1 MAKTNAVWGIDIGQ
15 CGLKAIRCKPGE
27 DGESIVAD
35 AFDFIEYPKILSQPE
50 AEPEALVREALE
62 QFLSRNELRG
72 DRVCMSVSGQAGLS
86 RFFKPPP
93 VEAKTLPSIVHF
105 EAKQQIPFNL
115 DDVVWDYQQIGGMVV
130 DGFTM
135 DAEIGLFAMKR
146 DAVFRA
152 LKPFTDADVE
162 IDLIQL
168 SPLAIYNAVA
178 YELLG
183 NVPPPDEIDPD
194 NPPESLI
201 VLSMGTDTTDLVVT
215 DGSHLW
221 QRSIPIGGNHF
232 TKQLSKELK
241 LTYAK
246 AEHLKR
252 NARQAED
259 PKTVF
264 QVMRPVFNDLV
275 TEVQRS
281 ITYFQ
286 SIDRTAKIGR
296 MVMLGNATKLPGLR
310 QYLSKNLGLEAA
322 KFDTFEKLSG
332 SSVVASPSFK
342 DNILSFGVSYGL
354 CIQQL
359 GKGKIS
365 TNLLPHEFEVERMVR
380 EKKPW
385 ALASVGALL
394 LALTFNFYFC
404 YNAWY
409 KTKETFADK
418 PDGPDWTKAQQEV
431 ETVSSKSGT
440 LISRDN
446 ELMAVMNQVQALG
459 NEVIGD
465 ADRKRLWLELTRA
478 IHTAVPEDP
487 RYPRHQDP
495 NPDKISYIADEEKGG
510 EDRMDLR
517 IQSLDSQYFADLSK
531 WYNPEIDRRWE
542 EQERYAEKQGWKS
555 NEPAEED
562 AETEEAS
569 LDDTDELGGPTG
581 PGMVVEIK
589 GHHFYNSQ
597 DNILEGVGSG
607 NHVRN
612 TLLRKLR
619 EHEVKLPIPLNLA
632 TIDFLVHI
640 KRDVKDY
647 WIKKLG
653 VDGLVAELSKPFTFE
668 EMGVS
673 YAILVEDR
681 LEPDFKLPNP
691 NHPMHAE
698 GGMTREGERGA
709 SSSTG
714 VPTVP
719 VPIATAPKKDD
730 KKDIKEVEEYKGP
743 EFYPAPKHNFTV
755 QFCWQPTTISTRLTA
770 RIKKLEERMQAEIAK
785 AEQQAQE
792 GSADSATPTGGSS

>member
-15 CGLKAIRCKPGE
+15 CGLKAMRCTLGE

-50 AEPEALVREALE
+50 AEPDELVKEALE

-72 DRVCMSVSGQAGLS
+72 DQVCMSVSGQAGLS

-93 VEAKTLPSIVHF
+93 MQAKTLPAIVKF

-115 DDVVWDYQQIGGMVV
+115 NDVVWDFQQIGGMVI

-152 LKPFTDADVE
+152 LQPFTDADVE
-162 IDLIQL
+162 VDLIQL

-178 YELLG
+178 FELLG
-183 NVPPPDEIDPD
+183 DAPPADEIDPE
-194 NPPESLI
+194 NPPESI
-201 VLSMGTDTTDLVVT
+201 IILSMGTDTTDLVVT

-259 PKTVF
+259 PKKVF

-286 SIDRTAKIGR
+286 SIDRNATIGR
-296 MVMLGNATKLPGLR
+296 MVMLGNAVKLPGLR

-322 KFDTFEKLSG
+322 KFDKFENLTG
-332 SSVVASPSFK
+332 PTVVSSPSFK
-342 DNILSFGVSYGL
+342 DNVLSFGVSYGL
-354 CIQQL
+354 CLQQL
-359 GKGKIS
+359 NKAKLS
-365 TNLLPHEFEVERMVR
+365 TNLLPHEFVVERMVR

-418 PDGPDWTKAQQEV
+418 PDGPNWTKAQSEV
-431 ETVSSKSGT
+431 ETASNRSQG
-440 LISRDN
+440 LISTDN
-446 ELMAVMNQVQALG
+446 ELMGVMNRVRALG
-459 NEVIGD
+459 DEVIGD

-478 IHTAVPEDP
+478 IHKAVPEDP
-487 RYPRHQDP
+487 AHSRNIDA
-495 NPDKISYIADEEKGG
+495 NPDKLPYL
-510 EDRMDLR
+510 DRVDLR
-517 IQSLDSQYFADLSK
+517 IESIDSQYFDDLSK
-531 WYNPEIDRRWE
+531 WYNKEIDRRWG
-542 EQERYAEKQGWKS
+542 EQEKHAAAKGWVSSKA
-555 NEPAEED
+555 AEED
-562 AETEEAS
+562 SEDSDSAAY
-569 LDDTDELGGPTG
+569 DDSGAYGSDGGDSGVSGGPTG
-581 PGMVVEIK
+581 SGVIAEIK
-589 GHHFYNSQ
+589 GHHFHNSADQ
-597 DNILEGVGSG
+597 IQNENGGG
-607 NHVRN
+607 NYVRN
-612 TLLRKLR
+612 TLLRQLR
-619 EHEVKLPIPLNLA
+619 EMKVKWPVPLDEA
-632 TIDFLVHI
+632 TLDFMVHI
-640 KRDVKDY
+640 KPDVREH
-647 WIKKLG
+647 WVNKLG
-653 VDGLVAELSKPFTFE
+653 GPQGLLDELSKDFTFE
-668 EMGVS
+668 EMGVG

-681 LEPDFKLPNP
+681 LNSRFQLPNP

-698 GGMTREGERGA
+698 GASQGTDGM
-709 SSSTG
+709 ST
-714 VPTVP
+714 PTAAP
-719 VPIATAPKKDD
+719 TGTGPKK
-730 KKDIKEVEEYKGP
+730 KEEEDESAYKGP
-743 EFYPAPKHNFTV
+743 PDYSAPKHNFTV
-755 QFCWQPTTISTRLTA
+755 QFSWQPKSMSQRLEA
-770 RIKKLEERMQAEIAK
+770 RIKELEEKMREEKAK
-785 AEQQAQE
+785 AEQDALESGTDTVTQ
-792 GSADSATPTGGSS
+792 TGG

>member
-15 CGLKAIRCKPGE
+15 CGLKAMRCKLDE
-27 DGESIVAD
+27 DGESVVAD

-50 AEPEALVREALE
+50 AEPEELVKEALE

-72 DRVCMSVSGQAGLS
+72 DKVCMSVSGQAGLS

-93 VEAKTLPSIVHF
+93 VEAKTLPSIVQF

-115 DDVVWDYQQIGGMVV
+115 DDVVWDFQQIGGMVV

-152 LKPFTDADVE
+152 LQPFTDAEVE

-168 SPLAIYNAVA
+168 SPLAIYNAVS

-183 NVPPPDEIDPD
+183 DVPPPEDIDPE
-194 NPPESLI
+194 NPPESILI
-201 VLSMGTDTTDLVVT
+201 LSMGTDTTDLVVT

-286 SIDRTAKIGR
+286 SIDRNATIGR
-296 MVMLGNATKLPGLR
+296 MVMLGNAVKLPGLR
-310 QYLSKNLGLEAA
+310 QYLSKNLGMEAE
-322 KFDTFEKLSG
+322 KFENFEKLSG
-332 SSVVASPSFK
+332 ATVVSSPSFK

-354 CIQQL
+354 CIQKL
-359 GKGKIS
+359 DKGKIS
-365 TNLLPHEFEVERMVR
+365 TNLLPHEFVVERMVR

-409 KTKETFADK
+409 KTKDTFADK
-418 PDGPDWTKAQQEV
+418 PDGPTWSAVQQDVKAA
-431 ETVSSKSGT
+431 SDKSGQ
-440 LISRDN
+440 LIQRDN
-446 ELMAVMNQVQALG
+446 ELMTVMTSVRALG

-478 IHTAVPEDP
+478 INTALPEDP
-487 RYPRHQDP
+487 RGYARSLDP
-495 NPDKISYIADEEKGG
+495 NPDKIPYI
-510 EDRMDLR
+510 DRADLR
-517 IQSLDSQYFADLSK
+517 IESLDSQYFDDLKK
-531 WYNPEIDRRWE
+531 WYNKEVDRRWK
-542 EQERYAEKQGWKS
+542 EQERYAREQGWESAK
-555 NEPAEED
+555 AEEKKEEESDD
-562 AETEEAS
+562 ASGYDAS
-569 LDDTDELGGPTG
+569 TGYQNTDYQGEGGGVSGGPDG
-581 PGMVVEIK
+581 AGMVVEIK
-589 GHHFYNSQ
+589 GHHFYNSDDVIQ
-597 DNILEGVGSG
+597 DGKGSG

-612 TLLRKLR
+612 TLLRALR
-619 EHEVKLPIPLNLA
+619 EHKVKLPVPLNEGN
-632 TIDFLVHI
+632 IDFLVHI
-640 KRDVKDY
+640 KPEVRDY
-647 WIKKLG
+647 WVKKLG
-653 VDGLVAELSKPFTFE
+653 GIQGLVSELSKDFTFE
-668 EMGVS
+668 ELGAK
-673 YAILVEDR
+673 YAILAEDNLDTR
-681 LEPDFKLPNP
+681 FKLPNP
-691 NHPMHAE
+691 NHPANAKGADTSAE
-698 GGMTREGERGA
+698 TAVRTGIPGE
-709 SSSTG
+709 
-714 VPTVP
+714 
-719 VPIATAPKKDD
+719 TAPMSSKKDD
-730 KKDIKEVEEYKGP
+730 DSYKGP
-743 EFYPAPKHNFTV
+743 EFYPAPKHHFTV
-755 QFCWQPTTISTRLTA
+755 QFCWQPTTISERLEA
-770 RIKKLEERMQAEIAK
+770 RIKTLEEKMRDEKAK
-785 AEQQAQE
+785 AEQEALQAE
-792 GSADSATPTGGSS
+792 NNTVTPTGG